1 MSSHIGTY
9 PTGGERAEGLRVT
22 GEVVGVSSGTPGVG
36 EEVSSSMVGKG
47 VALLVVVGL
56 GVATTMGVVVGDDV
70 AGAGATVGE
79 SGLPSSH

>member
-1 MSSHIGTY
+1 
-9 PTGGERAEGLRVT
+9 
-22 GEVVGVSSGTPGVG
+22 
-36 EEVSSSMVGKG
+36 MVGKG